1 MANTKYPYRKTLTEA
16 EKSAKYRDEQRQLKL
31 EARMREAC
39 EKEIEKE
46 RKLIFRKTKTHFKK
60 LGYDTSNYGIKKK
73 VEKKKKVIKET
84 FIDSDNDSFFE

>member
-16 EKSAKYRDEQRQLKL
+16 EKSAKYREEQK
-31 EARMREAC
+31 EKKVREAC

-46 RKLIFRKTKTHFKK
+46 RKLIFTTSKAHFKK

-73 VEKKKKVIKET
+73 VEKEDHKPVYILVI
-84 FIDSDNDSFFE
+84 D